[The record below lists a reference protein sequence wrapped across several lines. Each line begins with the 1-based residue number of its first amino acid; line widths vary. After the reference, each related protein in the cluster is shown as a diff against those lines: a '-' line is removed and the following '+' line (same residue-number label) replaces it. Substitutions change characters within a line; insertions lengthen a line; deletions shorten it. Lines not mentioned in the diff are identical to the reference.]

1 MGISKE
7 SALKRASLEFNTA
20 KKALKESATK
30 DIGLAYDILK
40 RIGIKIELY

>member
-20 KKALKESATK
+20 KKALKEFSTR
-30 DIGLAYDILK
+30 DIELAYNILK